1 MHWSHSY
8 GTGMWIGMVG
18 GTLLGW
24 ILLVGLGYLVIRV
37 LLDAPTTPR
46 NDTAGSAPR
55 SLRSALADARLR
67 SSLAAASAD
76 PVVLLDQ
83 RLARGEIDIEDY
95 RRRRA
100 LLSQRPVAQPAE
112 PDEPGHG

>member
-24 ILLVGLGYLVIRV
+24 LLLVGLGYLVIRA
-37 LLDAPTTPR
+37 LLDARTPI
-46 NDTAGSAPR
+46 T
-55 SLRSALADARLR
+55 
-67 SSLAAASAD
+67 AD

-83 RLARGEIDIEDY
+83 RLARGEIDIDDY
-95 RRRRA
+95 QRRRA
-100 LLSQRPVAQPAE
+100 LLPQQPVAQPSE